1 MFVYAHR
8 GASALAPE
16 NTLSAFDEAIKSGAD
31 GIEFDVYQHENEF
44 LVIHDRWVDR
54 TTNGSGTIESM
65 SFEQIRS
72 LDAGD
77 GQYVPTLSE
86 TMGRIGLNCQ
96 LNIEMKGIHDIP
108 LFVDYIIVHC
118 KNNQQPIQN
127 IVFSSFDHH
136 ALKQL
141 KTRQPSFRIAALTAN
156 KPIHYAL
163 FAQELEAESVNI
175 DVTFVDLP
183 FIEDAKKRNLKVGV
197 FTVNHQE
204 DLLKLKEWGVDAVFC
219 NNPAQALAIINN
231 EV

>member
-16 NTLSAFDEAIKSGAD
+16 NTLLAFDEAMKSGAD

-44 LVIHDRWVDR
+44 IVIHDRWVDR
-54 TTNGSGTIESM
+54 TTNGCGTIDSM

-77 GQYVPTLSE
+77 GQQVPTLSE
-86 TMGRIGLNCQ
+86 TMCKIGLNCQ
-96 LNIEMKGIHDIP
+96 LNIELKGIHDVP
-108 LFVDYIIVHC
+108 LLIDYIVEHC
-118 KNNQQPIQN
+118 KKNTLPIQN

-136 ALKQL
+136 VLKQL

-156 KPIHYAL
+156 KPIQYAL
-163 FAQELEAESVNI
+163 FAQELQAESVNI

-183 FIEDAKKRNLKVGV
+183 FIEDAKGRNLKVGV

-204 DLLKLKEWGVDAVFC
+204 DLLKLQKWGVDAVFC
-219 NNPAQALAIINN
+219 NDPAQALAIINN
-231 EV
+231 KP